1 MKKATSRYL
10 LNNKHNSQV
19 AAAKVVFG
27 INIMLKFL
35 PYINYVHTCGKN
47 LLSILGV

>member
-27 INIMLKFL
+27 INIRR
-35 PYINYVHTCGKN
+35 NYTVSPKVY
-47 LLSILGV
+47 LLSAIGL